1 MTRDRTFLTEITGDA
16 GLRHAQGIA
25 SILRTALAE
34 HDKVVVSTA
43 GITSADITTIQLLL
57 AARKGALA
65 AGKSFALAA
74 PPEGVLRDLLV
85 EAGFIDAGGAP
96 LADGDFWTPSSKPT
110 KGKAA

>member
-1 MTRDRTFLTEITGDA
+1 MTRDRTFLTEISGDA
-16 GLRHAQGIA
+16 GLRHAQDIA
-25 SILRTALAE
+25 GTLRGALAA
-34 HDKVVVSTA
+34 HDQVVVATA
-43 GITSADITTIQLLL
+43 GVTSADITTVQLLL

-74 PPEGVLRDLLV
+74 PPEGALRDLLV
-85 EAGFIDAGGAP
+85 GAGFIGADGAP